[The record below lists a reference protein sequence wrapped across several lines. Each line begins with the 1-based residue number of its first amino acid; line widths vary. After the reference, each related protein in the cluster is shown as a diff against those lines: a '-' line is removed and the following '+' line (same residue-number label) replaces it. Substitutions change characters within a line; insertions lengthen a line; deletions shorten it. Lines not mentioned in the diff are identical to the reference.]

1 MARNFEL
8 KVEEDDLLRF
18 ARFYAAQQFAQYGMS
33 NLPDDV
39 IERYAKDLLQK
50 DDVKSDIQ
58 NRAFE
63 DKVFAAIQS
72 AVTMDEK
79 KVTVDEFNK
88 LFESDK

>member
-1 MARNFEL
+1 
-8 KVEEDDLLRF
+8 
-18 ARFYAAQQFAQYGMS
+18 MS
-33 NLPDDV
+33 HYYSEKN
-39 IERYAKDLLQK
+39 

>member
-1 MARNFEL
+1 
-8 KVEEDDLLRF
+8 
-18 ARFYAAQQFAQYGMS
+18 MS

-88 LFESDK
+88 LFESGK

>member
-1 MARNFEL
+1 
-8 KVEEDDLLRF
+8 
-18 ARFYAAQQFAQYGMS
+18 MS